1 MPDRH
6 LAKPKAVRM
15 PSGLLAWYGKHA
27 KETGQSVNA
36 ALVKAL
42 QKYRE
47 RNESEA
53 S

>member
-1 MPDRH
+1 MPG
-6 LAKPKAVRM
+6 
-15 PSGLLAWYGKHA
+15 GLLAWYEKHA
-27 KETGQSVNA
+27 EETGQSANA

-42 QKYRE
+42 QEYRE